1 MLSLIGL
8 VVSIGLADSLN
19 PSTVG
24 PALYLASGNHPRIAV
39 LRFTAG
45 VFSVFFL
52 AGCVLTIGPG
62 QALLALVPHPGPT
75 VRYIAET
82 VVGVAIL
89 VGFAYLWRNRSRLG
103 AREQGSGWRP
113 KRRSPGWV
121 GVTIA
126 VVELPTAL
134 PYFAA
139 IAAIVASGLNPFEEL
154 FLIAFYNLCFVLPL
168 LGIVGVLWV
177 AGDRAVETLERIRAY
192 LHAHWPVLLAGVALF
207 AGVFVTVLGVTG
219 LISSAGGN
227 VGHYSRRLRHLITP

>member
-1 MLSLIGL
+1 MLRLIGL

-24 PALYLASGNHPRIAV
+24 PGLYLAAGARPRMAV

-45 VFSVFFL
+45 VFSVFFV
-52 AGCVLTIGPG
+52 AGCALTIGPG

-82 VVGVAIL
+82 VVGLAIL

-103 AREQGSGWRP
+103 DREHASRWRP
-113 KRRSPGWV
+113 KRSSPGWV

-139 IAAIVASGLNPFEEL
+139 IAAVVAAGLNPFEEL
-154 FLIAFYNLCFVLPL
+154 LLIGLYNLFFVFPL
-168 LGIVGVLWV
+168 LGIVAVLWI
-177 AGDRAVETLERIRAY
+177 AGDRAIQTLERIRHY

-219 LISSAGGN
+219 LTSSAGGN
-227 VGHYSRRLRHLITP
+227 VGHVSRRLRHLISP

>member
-24 PALYLASGNHPRIAV
+24 PALYLSSGHNPRAAV

-45 VFSVFFL
+45 VAVVFFVGG
-52 AGCVLTIGPG
+52 AVLTIGPG

-82 VVGVAIL
+82 VVGVAMLI
-89 VGFAYLWRNRSRLG
+89 GSAFLWRNRRRLG
-103 AREQGSGWRP
+103 NREKSESTPR
-113 KRRSPGWV
+113 RRSPGWL

-126 VVELPTAL
+126 AVELPTAF

-139 IAAIVASGLNPFEEL
+139 IAAIVAGGVNVFEEL
-154 FLIAFYNLCFVLPL
+154 FLLGIYNACFVLPL
-168 LGIVGVLWV
+168 LGIALTLTF
-177 AGDRAVETLERIRAY
+177 AGDRAHQLLERVRAY
-192 LHAHWPVLLAGVALF
+192 LHTHWPILLAVVALV
-207 AGVFVTVLGVTG
+207 AGAFVTALGVTG
-219 LISSAGGN
+219 LASSAHGA
-227 VGHYSRRLRHLITP
+227 VGRYSRRLHHFLK